1 MRLPELLERA
11 VPDGTAS
18 GRRFGGI
25 FLLLP
30 VRCGRGIDA
39 TLRLP
44 NTEERQILRF
54 STIQSSEIRLVR
66 GLVKFVS
73 SPA

>member
-11 VPDGTAS
+11 VPDWTAS
-18 GRRFGGI
+18 GGAHFGGNL
-25 FLLLP
+25 LLLP

-44 NTEERQILRF
+44 NTEERQILR
-54 STIQSSEIRLVR
+54 TVLPGPV
-66 GLVKFVS
+66 
-73 SPA
+73 